1 MEGFRKLD
9 SGLKI
14 AVTRSLSKSVAFYD
28 EERER
33 ERTERLDSLS
43 LSLSSVLRPS
53 CPSSDHCLRP
63 TVT

>member
-14 AVTRSLSKSVAFYD
+14 AVTRSLSKSVAFYE

-33 ERTERLDSLS
+33 ERTERLGSLS

-53 CPSSDHCLRP
+53 FPSSDHCLPP